1 VDILEAFLVKTNA
14 VDLRRNMKDI
24 MRAVDRHEAVTVL
37 YHGKEKAVILPIE
50 KAVVKPV
57 VEHDFFAMHDDSDL
71 SVDVLMEGLRGG
83 RY

>member
-1 VDILEAFLVKTNA
+1 MKTNA

-24 MRAVDRHEAVTVL
+24 MRAVDRHEAVTVF

-50 KAVVKPV
+50 HAVCEPV
-57 VEHDFFAMHDDSDL
+57 VEHAFFGMHGDVDE
-71 SVDVLMEGLRGG
+71 SVEQVMEGLRDG